1 MASREPQQPLCRPP
15 LSAIALILLLAIV
28 AAIGW
33 SNTLHDGRLG
43 GWHLSVING
52 EAPAPDQY
60 RLLTP
65 MLAHTLYVFTDPGSS
80 DEGLRNLRYAYLALH
95 AVAFTVAGLFF
106 VAFSRRWLSES
117 ASLLACALLM
127 AIAAIANLR
136 GQIQVADP
144 MNLMFVT
151 VGLWAI
157 AHGRFWPLLV
167 AIFLGALNRES
178 ILVLLGYFVLIQWPR
193 PKREL
198 ASEALVVT
206 LAWGAAY
213 GLVRGIYGMRPYS
226 VEVVM
231 LPYNLESA
239 WRWAPPLLLMAPLL
253 IAALQRP
260 IAQWPPALTR
270 ATLVIPP
277 YLLLHLV
284 IARLEEVRLF
294 LPLLPVLIVL
304 AVGSVAGAPNEE
316 ATAHGR

>member
-1 MASREPQQPLCRPP
+1 
-15 LSAIALILLLAIV
+15 
-28 AAIGW
+28 
-33 SNTLHDGRLG
+33 
-43 GWHLSVING
+43 
-52 EAPAPDQY
+52 
-60 RLLTP
+60 